1 MSAAPKLAGFA
12 VVLAL
17 AFGGAALAGSAV
29 GPVRDQHEPA
39 MAMGEMQARA
49 VRGLYV
55 CCFDLAIQFAK
66 LSQGGVHF

>member
-1 MSAAPKLAGFA
+1 L
-12 VVLAL
+12 
-17 AFGGAALAGSAV
+17 
-29 GPVRDQHEPA
+29 
-39 MAMGEMQARA
+39 QARA